1 MRGHVKPITR
11 ERLEYMWEVAK
22 KGPTELGYSY
32 FRARRRKKNLADDE
46 LWLEEWDR
54 IPLEERGRFD
64 VSEEDLAHNARVLE
78 DYAAVPTADIRS
90 VQWFIPWV
98 PTVYLGGVYTI
109 LRFAAQFRRGH
120 GAESRFCIYDVPA
133 EKAGR
138 MTADLRAAFPEL
150 ADAEVTFRMPP
161 DGGPAYSHLGECDAA
176 IATFWTSAYPVLR
189 FRKAKAKFFFLQD
202 YEPYFYPASSAFALA
217 EETYRFGFP
226 GIVNT
231 PGLAAAYRAYGNQAT
246 SFVPAVDTDRYHPP
260 AEPRPDSPVRV
271 FFYGRPS
278 SPRNAFGLGLAS
290 VAEVKERYGDRVEI
304 ICAGESWNPGQFGYA
319 DKVGN
324 VGRLRNLEEVASLY
338 RSCHVG
344 LVLMLTKHP
353 SYQPFEFMAS
363 GVACVSNANPDT
375 AWFLADGRNCLL
387 ARPVPAGIADAIGR
401 LVEDPELR
409 RSISANAL
417 DEVRSLSWE
426 EEIESVW
433 RAITKE
439 DDGLALGGEPGG
451 TAASVRR

>member
-1 MRGHVKPITR
+1 MRGHVKRVTR
-11 ERLEYMWEVAK
+11 ERLVYIWETVK
-22 KGPTELGYSY
+22 KGPTEVGYTY
-32 FRARRRKKNLADDE
+32 FRARRRRKNLADDE

-64 VSEEDLAHNARVLE
+64 AGEEDLAENARVL
-78 DYAAVPTADIRS
+78 DGYASAETFGINS
-90 VQWFIPWV
+90 IQWFVPWV

-109 LRFAAQFRRGH
+109 LRFAAQFRREH
-120 GAESRFCIYDVPA
+120 GVESRFCIYDVPPD
-133 EKAGR
+133 KARR
-138 MTADLRAAFPEL
+138 MSADLRAAFPEL
-150 ADAEVTFRMPP
+150 ADAEVTFRTPP
-161 DGGPAYSHLGECDAA
+161 GGGPAYSHLRECDAA

-189 FRKAKAKFFFLQD
+189 FRKAKAKFFFVQD

-231 PGLAAAYRAYGNQAT
+231 PGLAAAYRAYGNAAI
-246 SFVPAVDTDRYHPP
+246 SFVPAVDTERYHPP
-260 AEPRPDSPVRV
+260 AAPRPDSPVRV

-290 VAEVKERYGDRVEI
+290 LAEVKERYGDRVEI
-304 ICAGESWNPGQFGYA
+304 VCAGESWNPGQFGYA

-324 VGRLRNLEEVASLY
+324 VGRLRNLGEVAALY
-338 RSCHVG
+338 RSYHVG

-375 AWFLADGRNCLL
+375 AWFLANGRNCLL

-409 RSISANAL
+409 RRITANAL

-426 EEIESVW
+426 DQIESVW
-433 RAITKE
+433 RAITKQ
-439 DDGLALGGEPGG
+439 DDGVGLKRGAEEP
-451 TAASVRR
+451 AAPIRR